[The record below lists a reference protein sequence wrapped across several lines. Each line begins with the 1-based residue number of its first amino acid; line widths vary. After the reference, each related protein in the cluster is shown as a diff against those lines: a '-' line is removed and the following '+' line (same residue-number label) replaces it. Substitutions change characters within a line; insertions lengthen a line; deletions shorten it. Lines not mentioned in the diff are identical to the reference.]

1 MIDKP
6 VEQRDLA
13 WAAYQKPPLMLT
25 LLRDAVLDSATFNR
39 AFRDYIRRWAF
50 KHPQPADFFR
60 TMSNV
65 TGRDLDWFWR
75 EWVFTT
81 ARLDQAVDSVRAMQD
96 SAYIYLSNR
105 GQMVM
110 PVMLELT
117 YADGSKE
124 TRALPIEMWNLGSR
138 FTARVATPKPLA
150 AVSVDPKRIYPDVD
164 RSNNTWSRGR

>member
-60 TMSNV
+60 TMANV
-65 TGRDLDWFWR
+65 SGRDLDWFWR
-75 EWVFTT
+75 DCGFTT
-81 ARLDQAVDSVRAMQD
+81 PRLHPAVDSVIATKATAD
-96 SAYIYLSNR
+96 VYPSNPR
-105 GQMVM
+105 PMVM
-110 PVMLELT
+110 P
-117 YADGSKE
+117 
-124 TRALPIEMWNLGSR
+124 
-138 FTARVATPKPLA
+138 ATP
-150 AVSVDPKRIYPDVD
+150 
-164 RSNNTWSRGR
+164 

>member
-1 MIDKP
+1 
-6 VEQRDLA
+6 
-13 WAAYQKPPLMLT
+13 MLT

-60 TMSNV
+60 TMANV
-65 TGRDLDWFWR
+65 SGRDLDWFWR

-81 ARLDQAVDSVRAMQD
+81 ARLDQAVDSVIATKD
-96 SAYIYLSNR
+96 TAYVYLSNR

-110 PVMLELT
+110 PVTLELT
-117 YADGSKE
+117 YADGTKE

-138 FTARVATPKPLA
+138 FTARVATPRPLV
-150 AVSVDPKRIYPDVD
+150 AVTVDPQRIYPDVD
-164 RSNNTWSRGR
+164 RTNNTWRRGR